1 MILQKSK
8 ARRNERNIKVNFQV
22 LLLGY
27 EDFFHFIILL
37 ISQILIFKSIHILRA
52 LLFAC
57 FTVLQEDEVHGLKHA
72 EHKICQ

>member
-1 MILQKSK
+1 MLLQKSK

-37 ISQILIFKSIHILRA
+37 ISQIKMF
-52 LLFAC
+52 
-57 FTVLQEDEVHGLKHA
+57 
-72 EHKICQ
+72 